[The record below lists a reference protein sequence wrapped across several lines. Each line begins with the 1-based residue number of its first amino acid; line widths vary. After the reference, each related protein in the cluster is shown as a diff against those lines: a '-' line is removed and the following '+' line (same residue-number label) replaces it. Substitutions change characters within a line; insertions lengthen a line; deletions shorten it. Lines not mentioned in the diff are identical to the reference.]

1 VIFSNKYSGWP
12 LNASAMHPRTNQQS
26 GQALL
31 VGVGM
36 LALCALAWFLML
48 KVGSWIHN
56 KSALHRATDAAVY
69 SAALMYARNLNI
81 HAYLNRAQL
90 AHQVAQLHLFA
101 LGSAERFRSRLAR
114 QSTVRN
120 PPPALLGFRFG
131 PQYAAAYL
139 FSKRGGSTDTLHRNA
154 LHRAFSQH
162 DQLIQTV
169 LENIR
174 QSRIDTAAET
184 ARVLNTT
191 LVANLGKNGSD
202 VRGNSLEELGVN
214 YRVLQDETRGFVTS
228 RLTSDDEWYQMFQ
241 AVRNRYRF
249 LDDRKSIVRSFNGIN
264 IRCPWRQHQLRRRTS
279 LQLSNNGVWQSEE
292 TQSFHAVRFNRYIG
306 CYYREY
312 PMGWAKLETSVDP
325 VSTSSAF
332 DENEP
337 MQSFTHKP
345 FWRWVGERAW
355 TGWNLFGGSRNPLAA
370 RWANQ
375 APVVWRSN
383 SRARYARINPANSKT
398 SAALAIQVVQR
409 WRDFP
414 RLSSSAAAE
423 AHFVNP
429 TDGTRSRPQAPS
441 LFLPFWQARLV
452 RVPTR
457 GLDE

>member
-1 VIFSNKYSGWP
+1 VIIGNSYSGW
-12 LNASAMHPRTNQQS
+12 LLDVSSARPRAKQQR

-31 VGVGM
+31 FGTSM
-36 LALCALAWFLML
+36 LAVCTLAWFLMF

-90 AHQVAQLHLFA
+90 AHQVAQLHLFS

-114 QSTVRN
+114 QSAARN

-139 FSKRGGSTDTLHRNA
+139 SSRRGGSTDTLHRNA

-174 QSRIDTAAET
+174 QSRIDTTAEV

-191 LVANLGKNGSD
+191 LVANLGRNGSAI
-202 VRGNSLEELGVN
+202 RGNTFEELGVD
-214 YRVLQDETRGFVTS
+214 YRLLLDETRGFVTS
-228 RLTSDDEWYQMFQ
+228 RPASDDEWYQMFQ
-241 AVRNRYRF
+241 TVKNRYRF

-264 IRCPWRQHQLRRRTS
+264 VRCPWRQHQLRRRTS
-279 LQLSNNGVWQSEE
+279 LQLSNDGVWQSEE
-292 TQSFHAVRFNRYIG
+292 TQSFHAVRFNRAIG

-312 PMGWAKLETSVDP
+312 PMGWAKLETSADSA
-325 VSTSSAF
+325 STSSAL
-332 DENEP
+332 DEP
-337 MQSFTHKP
+337 MQSFAHKP

-355 TGWNLFGGSRNPLAA
+355 TGWDLFGGSRNPLAA
-370 RWANQ
+370 RWASQ

-383 SRARYARINPANSKT
+383 PRARYARINPVNPKT
-398 SAALAIQVVQR
+398 SATLAIKVVQR

-452 RVPTR
+452 RVPAR
-457 GLDE
+457 GLDQ